1 MYLRKLDL
9 SGRVAV
15 VTGAGRNIGYACAD
29 ALSEA
34 GAHVVLTDL
43 DEELGQS
50 AVSKLAAMGRE
61 AEFIRLDVTD
71 SGEADRVAAAIATKL
86 GRVDIL
92 VANAGIASH
101 SPAEEMSDADWLSLL
116 NVNLNGVFWS
126 NRVFGNL
133 MLKGA
138 RARSS
143 ISVRCPASSPTG
155 RSRKL
160 ATTPPRVP
168 STC

>member
-9 SGRVAV
+9 SGRVAA

-34 GAHVVLTDL
+34 GAHLVLTDL

-50 AVSKLAAMGRE
+50 AVSKLAAMGRK
-61 AEFIRLDVTD
+61 AEFVRLDVTD
-71 SGEADRVAAAIATKL
+71 SGETDRVAAAIATKL

-101 SPAEEMSDADWLSLL
+101 SPAEEIRCGLADRQHRRC
-116 NVNLNGVFWS
+116 GC
-126 NRVFGNL
+126 RIHL
-133 MLKGA
+133 MVKL
-138 RARSS
+138 
-143 ISVRCPASSPTG
+143 PEHT
-155 RSRKL
+155 SRMIGGHA
-160 ATTPPRVP
+160 ATTD
-168 STC
+168 

>member
-50 AVSKLAAMGRE
+50 AVSKLAAMGRN

-71 SGEADRVAAAIATKL
+71 SGETDRDAAAIATKL
-86 GRVDIL
+86 GRADIL
-92 VANAGIASH
+92 VANPGIASH
-101 SPAEEMSDADWLSLL
+101 SP
-116 NVNLNGVFWS
+116 GPGGT
-126 NRVFGNL
+126 R
-133 MLKGA
+133 
-138 RARSS
+138 
-143 ISVRCPASSPTG
+143 TG
-155 RSRKL
+155 C
-160 ATTPPRVP
+160 T
-168 STC
+168 